1 MATKSRMLSEL
12 GEHDL
17 LLPTLVNLALAAN
30 DRAKYRLTLLQS
42 ARYHALHPEAP
53 APNLRRER
61 IECGV
66 EDEALDRMVGA
77 TRSVSGDRFEMPGF
91 AGVHESLVA
100 DVRAMVAP
108 LEAAT
113 RLPETFG
120 GAAGA
125 LTDRLP
131 ALLATA
137 PPLNQPIPGAYVDRL
152 TSGDR
157 QAGDS
162 LHLLVM
168 DLHRA
173 LNALQTSIAEE
184 SIGGARAYGLSVGDR
199 PLVAAFMAGLGRT
212 AELKFDHP
220 GLGTTATRIGP
231 RLVLQNDIG
240 MTDAHLLVV
249 HVEEN
254 RVTVE
259 YTDVHPERLAFFQ
272 GMQTPF
278 AVDWST
284 STSHHSAQLD
294 GEGDY
299 QLAVGT
305 LAAADP
311 DEVGR
316 YLSHLG
322 SRLVFLIDWN
332 RARKRL
338 RGFVKGDDAQA
349 LLRWA
354 ASAEVGHR
362 AWLQLGGERL
372 INEAIDLAKAPIRY
386 GDTLHQVIGRE
397 RAVDF
402 LRFVLR
408 TCTEALRQGRSE
420 FLARDEIGAE
430 LMRCLVTAQQ
440 SSLELAGE
448 HAALLGELAAA
459 VRDGLQHARAGDT
472 GFVQRAADRARRWE
486 HRADDLVNQARTLAG
501 RRPGAAK
508 VRDILVGADD
518 VADDLED
525 AASMLTLLGA
535 GTSDEAL
542 YAPVE
547 RLADLVVHGAREY
560 VKAIECA
567 RLLHRESP
575 RADWQDF
582 LEAVDEIM
590 TTEHHGDDAHRA
602 ARRQLIS
609 GAPDFRQLAI
619 FGDVAA
625 RLEEAADDLARAA
638 WAVRNHVLG
647 AEAPQ

>member
-1 MATKSRMLSEL
+1 MAAKSQMLSEL

-30 DRAKYRLTLLQS
+30 DRAKYRLTLLQT
-42 ARYHALHPEAP
+42 ARYHAVHPDAP
-53 APNLRRER
+53 VVDLRRER
-61 IECGV
+61 LESGV
-66 EDEALDRMVGA
+66 DDAALDRTVGG
-77 TRSVSGDRFEMPGF
+77 TRRVLEDRLEIPDFG
-91 AGVHESLVA
+91 AIHAALVA
-100 DVRAMVAP
+100 DVRAMMAP
-108 LEAAT
+108 FEAAGQLPGSFGAT
-113 RLPETFG
+113 RESL
-120 GAAGA
+120 AA
-125 LTDRLP
+125 RLP
-131 ALLATA
+131 ALLAAA
-137 PPLNQPIPGAYVDRL
+137 PPPDEAIPAAYIDRL
-152 TSGDR
+152 TSGER
-157 QAGDS
+157 QSGDS

-173 LNALQTSIAEE
+173 LDTLQADIAEE
-184 SIGGARAYGLSVGDR
+184 SIGGAHVYGLSTDDR
-199 PLVAAFMAGLGRT
+199 PLVAAFMEGVGRT
-212 AELKFDHP
+212 AGLKFDHP
-220 GLGTTATRIGP
+220 GLGTTATRAGP

-240 MTDAHLLVV
+240 MTDAHLLIV
-249 HVEEN
+249 HVEGN
-254 RVTVE
+254 RVTVH
-259 YTDVHPERLAFFQ
+259 YTDVHAERLAFFQ
-272 GMQTPF
+272 SMQAPF
-278 AVDWST
+278 AVEWSA
-284 STSHHSAQLD
+284 SSFHHSARLE

-305 LAAADP
+305 YTAADR
-311 DEVGR
+311 DDLGR

-338 RGFVKGDDAQA
+338 RGFVKGTDAQA
-349 LLRWA
+349 LLAWA

-362 AWLQLGGERL
+362 AWLQFGGERL
-372 INEAIDLAKAPIRY
+372 INEAIELAKAPIRY
-386 GDTLHQVIGRE
+386 GEPLHEVIGQA
-397 RAVDF
+397 RATDF

-420 FLARDEIGAE
+420 FLVRDEIGAE

-440 SSLELAGE
+440 SSLELAAE
-448 HAALLGELAAA
+448 HATLVGELAAA
-459 VRDGLQHARAGDT
+459 VRDALQQARAGDAA
-472 GFVQRAADRARRWE
+472 FVQRSAERARRWE
-486 HRADDLVNQARTLAG
+486 HRADDLVNQARALAA
-501 RRPGAAK
+501 RRPSAEK

-525 AASMLTLLGA
+525 AASMLTLLGPA
-535 GTSDEAL
+535 GVDDAL
-542 YAPVE
+542 YEPVQ
-547 RLADLVVHGAREY
+547 RLADLLVHGAREY

-590 TTEHHGDDAHRA
+590 TTEHRGDDAHRA

-619 FGDVAA
+619 FGDIAA

-647 AEAPQ
+647 AGAPP